1 LQDFVELDLPDPEGE
16 EELVK
21 FRKDRARVR
30 RILIGS
36 IKDNLIPYV
45 SKLKKPKEIFD
56 ALARLYESKNTS
68 RKMTLRNQ
76 LRVTKMNKNDS
87 VATYFMK
94 ISQIKDQLIAIN
106 EQIDDSELTTLTLNG
121 FPASWRPFVQGI
133 CARNKLPK
141 FDKLWA
147 DCAQE
152 EARLQSLD
160 DPEDDE
166 DQALTA
172 HSKKGKRSLAI
183 RWVEEDS
190 LIRGKISPTF
200 DALTVTR
207 KVTLPKTVLRNLIK
221 KKIIG
226 SIRVKGKESIMH
238 MLQMIKAIGVRDLG

>member
-1 LQDFVELDLPDPEGE
+1 MKVEDRLDGANNFRAWKLRITVILEEFDLQDFVELDLPEPEGE

-30 RILIGS
+30 RILIES

-45 SKLKKPKEIFD
+45 SELKKPKEIFD

-76 LRVTKMNKNDS
+76 LRVTKMNKNNS
-87 VATYFMK
+87 IASYFMK

-141 FDKLWA
+141 FDKLWV

-152 EARLQSLD
+152 EAMLQSLD
-160 DPEDDE
+160 DPQDEE

-172 HSKKGKRSLAI
+172 HSKKGK
-183 RWVEEDS
+183 
-190 LIRGKISPTF
+190 GKSSHKVGGRRF
-200 DALTVTR
+200 SDKR
-207 KVTLPKTVLRNLIK
+207 K
-221 KKIIG
+221 
-226 SIRVKGKESIMH
+226 
-238 MLQMIKAIGVRDLG
+238 DLSYI